1 MIAYLE
7 ERLDVTITLKDKNV
21 SPKMD
26 LTISPDVEE
35 KLREKRAAEFAVW
48 EMARR

>member
-1 MIAYLE
+1 ME
-7 ERLDVTITLKDKNV
+7 KRLDVTITLKDKNV

-26 LTISPDVEE
+26 LALSSEVEA

-48 EMARR
+48 ELARR